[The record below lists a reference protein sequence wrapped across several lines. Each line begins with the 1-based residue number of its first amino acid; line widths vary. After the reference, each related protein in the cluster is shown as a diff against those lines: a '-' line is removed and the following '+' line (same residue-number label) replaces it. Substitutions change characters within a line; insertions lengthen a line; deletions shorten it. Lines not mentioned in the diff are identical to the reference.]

1 MNDVIKMRI
10 FMRDMSEYSKMNDIY
25 ATCFDG
31 GYPTRFVVGV
41 TELPRNA
48 LIEIECT
55 ASSDKAPI

>member
-1 MNDVIKMRI
+1 
-10 FMRDMSEYSKMNDIY
+10 MRDMSEYSKMNDTY

-31 GYPTRFVVGV
+31 EYPTRFVVGV

-55 ASSDKAPI
+55 ASSDKTPI